1 MRIMKI
7 NIINS
12 FNKED
17 YSETINLVLNKAGNL
32 TNNQKKAINII
43 LVNNEEIQRLNKTYR
58 EKDYPTDVLTFPD
71 GYLNNLGDVFVSI
84 PKMIEQSAELGHS
97 EKRELG
103 FLVVHGFLHTLGY
116 DHQNDEEEKVMVE
129 LQNKILNS
137 AKLYR

>member
-1 MRIMKI
+1 MKTMKI

-17 YSETINLVLNKAGNL
+17 YSQVIQLVLKKASNL
-32 TNNQKKAINII
+32 TDNQNSNINII
-43 LVNNEEIQRLNKTYR
+43 LVDNNEIKRLNKLYR
-58 EKDYPTDVLTFPD
+58 KKDYVTDVLTFPD

-84 PKMIEQSAELGHS
+84 PKMIEQSRELGHS

-116 DHQNDEEEKVMVE
+116 DHVTEEDENIMTE
-129 LQNKILNS
+129 LQEKILNS
-137 AKLYR
+137 AKIYR